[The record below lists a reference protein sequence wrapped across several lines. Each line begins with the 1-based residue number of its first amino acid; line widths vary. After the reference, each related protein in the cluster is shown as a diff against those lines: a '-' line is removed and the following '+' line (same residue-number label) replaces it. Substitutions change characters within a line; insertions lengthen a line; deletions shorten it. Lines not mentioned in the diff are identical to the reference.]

1 MFIIAQKKNGAKFNF
16 GEKEKKNLIGP
27 WEPWEAKRYS
37 RFYILRKLF
46 QQESMSIPHQGQLS
60 WEEREANHNKLAKN
74 IYTSFALSL
83 RE

>member
-1 MFIIAQKKNGAKFNF
+1 MQKKNAANSTL
-16 GEKEKKNLIGP
+16 EKKKKNLIGS

-46 QQESMSIPHQGQLS
+46 QQESMSVPHHGQLS
-60 WEEREANHNKLAKN
+60 GGEREANDNKLAKN
-74 IYTSFALSL
+74 IYIGVALSL

>member
-1 MFIIAQKKNGAKFNF
+1 MFIIAQKKNGAKFDF

-27 WEPWEAKRYS
+27 WEPWEA
-37 RFYILRKLF
+37 
-46 QQESMSIPHQGQLS
+46 IPHQGQLS